1 MSAQRTLHIYIN
13 HALLSLMSLM
23 ALLLLP
29 QTMRAEAQRRDSTA
43 HKTLTTELRLQAQ
56 RELPDIRHRMLTSAQ
71 PVEIRQQGRYLCV
84 TSRHAQLLP
93 VYSASGTLYSSFRLS
108 KGTNW
113 LNGLPR
119 GSYFINNRKFTIN

>member
-1 MSAQRTLHIYIN
+1 MSVQRTLHSHIN
-13 HALLSLMSLM
+13 QALLFLLSML
-23 ALLLLP
+23 ALLLVP
-29 QTMRAEAQRRDSTA
+29 QTMRADAQRRDSTT

-56 RELPDIRHRMLTSAQ
+56 HELPDMRHRMLSSAQ

>member
-1 MSAQRTLHIYIN
+1 MHVSKALLKIHRTLLGTLCLVV
-13 HALLSLMSLM
+13 ALC
-23 ALLLLP
+23 LP
-29 QTMRAEAQRRDSTA
+29 SVVQADVQRRDSTA
-43 HKTLTTELRLQAQ
+43 QRSLNGTIRLQPE
-56 RELPDIRHRMLTSAQ
+56 RELPDLRHRMLTSAQ

-93 VYSASGTLYSSFRLS
+93 VYSASGTLYSSFRLT

-119 GSYFINNRKFTIN
+119 GQYFINNRKFTIN

>member
-1 MSAQRTLHIYIN
+1 MHTRKAFLKIFRTLLGTLCLAA
-13 HALLSLMSLM
+13 ALSMPST
-23 ALLLLP
+23 AK
-29 QTMRAEAQRRDSTA
+29 ADVQRRDSTA
-43 HKTLTTELRLQAQ
+43 QRSLNGVIRLQPE
-56 RELPDIRHRMLTSAQ
+56 RELPDLRHRMLTSAQ

-93 VYSASGTLYSSFRLS
+93 VYSASGTLYSSFRLT

-119 GSYFINNRKFTIN
+119 GQYFINNRKFTIN

>member
-1 MSAQRTLHIYIN
+1 M
-13 HALLSLMSLM
+13 LLSLLSLV
-23 ALLLLP
+23 ALLLVP
-29 QTMRAEAQRRDSTA
+29 QTIRADVQQRDSTA
-43 HKTLTTELRLQAQ
+43 RKTLTTTLRLQDQ
-56 RELPDIRHRMLTSAQ
+56 NELPNMRHRMLTSAQ

-93 VYSASGTLYSSFRLS
+93 VYSSSGTLYSSFRLS